1 MLAGVGAVV
10 LAVALGT
17 ATAGAVDFANPNT
30 IDIPAGQPATT
41 SGIANPYP
49 SVVNVSGTS
58 GVVLDVNVILHGLS
72 HTWPDDIDV
81 LLVAPDLTSAVIMSD
96 AGGATDALN
105 LTITLDDQAAA
116 PLPNSDALASGSYRP
131 ANHGNTDDTFPAPAP
146 TPGPVS
152 TLATFDGTRANGVWQ
167 LYVVDDEDLD
177 TGQFGGGW
185 TLQLEVG
192 PPGYYVA
199 SQGGELFNF
208 GSADPFVNATGPVV
222 DIVGT
227 ATGEGLYILGPNGAL
242 QFRGDAVNHGTYAA
256 NQVDPGEQARA
267 IAVTP
272 TGGGYWIFTDRG
284 RVFAFGDAQSF
295 GGMESV
301 ALDGPIID
309 AAPTPSGLGY
319 WFIGSDGGVFSFGDA
334 VFYGSMGGI
343 PLDGPVVGI
352 VPDPDGVGYWLFADD
367 GGVFSFSADFR
378 GSMGGIP
385 LDQPMIG
392 GVSYGNGYL
401 LVARDGGVFVF
412 SNLPFS
418 GSLGGT
424 GRTDLVAI
432 AAVF

>member
-1 MLAGVGAVV
+1 MLA
-10 LAVALGT
+10 T
-17 ATAGAVDFANPNT
+17 
-30 IDIPAGQPATT
+30 
-41 SGIANPYP
+41 
-49 SVVNVSGTS
+49 
-58 GVVLDVNVILHGLS
+58 
-72 HTWPDDIDV
+72 
-81 LLVAPDLTSAVIMSD
+81 
-96 AGGATDALN
+96 
-105 LTITLDDQAAA
+105 
-116 PLPNSDALASGSYRP
+116 
-131 ANHGNTDDTFPAPAP
+131 
-146 TPGPVS
+146 
-152 TLATFDGTRANGVWQ
+152 
-167 LYVVDDEDLD
+167 
-177 TGQFGGGW
+177 GW